1 VKYVFVFLEGAD
13 YADSD
18 STKESKGSHEKGNLL
33 IYD

>member
-18 STKESKGSHEKGNLL
+18 STKEVKGSHEKGNLL